1 MFLLLPALMYIFHVF
16 PFSIVLDIYLGIHQF
31 LQTMEIFTFVQFQEM
46 TNFLN
51 LFKKKIL
58 IPDLAILLGS
68 LHELASLA
76 KIQRSWTFSIP
87 F

>member
-51 LFKKKIL
+51 LFKKKSWFQTWQYY
-58 IPDLAILLGS
+58 LA
-68 LHELASLA
+68 HYMN
-76 KIQRSWTFSIP
+76 
-87 F
+87 